1 MELHSRI
8 GKLTLQQRLIA
19 IIFLVSA
26 IASTLGFLA
35 TAVRDFR
42 DTRHALADNAR
53 VIARTVATY
62 SIPDLV
68 FEDRVA
74 ARETMDALTGMDMV
88 QQAFIMDAQG
98 RLFVSL
104 HPGAPQ
110 TLPDEAAAVA
120 EFRDELLHIVEPIRH
135 DGRYV
140 GSLHLQMSTAA
151 LHAEVLRRLLTLSL
165 LLGLVLIISFTLSVW
180 LQGIVSDPILRLAD
194 TARRISENADFSER
208 VTPPS
213 SDEIGALYSAFNVM
227 LDRVQEHDQ
236 ARAAAFEDLA
246 ATHDAMRES
255 ERDLGAIIEILPLVV
270 FAKDVRELRYVRFNR
285 AAEAL
290 LGISREQV
298 IGKTDHDIFSPE
310 QADAYVARDRE
321 TLASGELLD
330 IPEETI
336 ETPSGRRRLHT
347 RKVVVR
353 AIDGAPRYLLGIS
366 EDISERK
373 AAEAA
378 RERTARQLQQAQ
390 KMEAMGQLTGGI
402 AHDFNN
408 ILASMLGYTG
418 MALKLLAAGKIDQ
431 LAEHLDQVSR
441 SGKRGQDLVKTMLS
455 YARGG
460 SNTAGSLT
468 LEPHVRDVM
477 QMLAAAIPAGIALS
491 TRIEE
496 SLPAVRGN
504 AVHMQQVL
512 SNMVINARDALHGR
526 GRIDV
531 SVQLTQ
537 QAHRLCNTCHEVFS
551 GSFVELAVHDNGPG
565 IRHGDL
571 DRLFTPFFTTKDFGE
586 GTGLGLAVVHG
597 LMHEHGGHVGV
608 ESAPGRGSVFRT
620 WWRVSD
626 VGARV
631 AEANPAREHGGAVGP
646 RGHGQ
651 HIIVVDDEP
660 SLAKLMA
667 DLLDAHG
674 YQVDAFNDPLLARD
688 FIVSVDCGVDLLITD
703 QNMPKLSG
711 LELAQSLRQIRP
723 DLPTLVLSG
732 HSEILS
738 SANYRDLGI
747 GAYLDKPFDLTT
759 LVRAV
764 ADILRSRGR

>member
-1 MELHSRI
+1 MQPNSRI
-8 GKLTLQQRLIA
+8 GKLTLRQRLIA

-26 IASTLGFLA
+26 IASTFGFVT
-35 TAVRDFR
+35 TAVRDLR
-42 DTRHALADNAR
+42 DTRHALADKAR
-53 VIARTVATY
+53 VIARTVARY

-68 FEDRVA
+68 FEDPVA
-74 ARETMDALTGMDMV
+74 ARETIAVLAGMDMV
-88 QQAFIMDAQG
+88 QQAFIVDARG

-104 HPGAPQ
+104 HPGAPE
-110 TLPDEAAAVA
+110 TLPGEAVA
-120 EFRDELLHIVEPIRH
+120 VEEFRDELLHIVEPIRH
-135 DGRYV
+135 EGRYI
-140 GSLHLQMSTAA
+140 GALHLQMSTAA

-165 LLGLVLIISFTLSVW
+165 LLGLVLMVSFALSVW
-180 LQGIVSDPILRLAD
+180 LQGIVSEPILRLAD
-194 TARRISENADFSER
+194 TARRISGEADFSER

-213 SDEIGALYSAFNVM
+213 ADEIGTLYSAFNVM
-227 LDRVQEHDQ
+227 LDRVQEHDR

-270 FAKDVRELRYVRFNR
+270 FAKDVKELRYVRFNR

-310 QADAYVARDRE
+310 QADSYVARDRE
-321 TLASGELLD
+321 TLVSGELLD

-336 ETPSGRRRLHT
+336 DTSSGRRLLHT
-347 RKVVVR
+347 RRVVVH
-353 AIDGAPRYLLGIS
+353 AIDGTPRYLLGIS
-366 EDISERK
+366 EDNTERK

-390 KMEAMGQLTGGI
+390 KMEAIGQLTGGI

-408 ILASMLGYTG
+408 ILASMIGYTA
-418 MALKLLAAGKIDQ
+418 MALNLLAAGKTDQ
-431 LAEHLDQVSR
+431 LAEYLNQVAR

-460 SNTAGSLT
+460 GDGAGSLT
-468 LEPHVRDVM
+468 LAPHVQDVM

-504 AVHMQQVL
+504 PVHMQQVL
-512 SNMVINARDALHGR
+512 SNMVINARDALHGK

-531 SVQLTQ
+531 NVTLTRQ
-537 QAHRLCNTCHEVFS
+537 VHRLCNTCHEVFS
-551 GSFVELAVHDNGPG
+551 GAFVELAVHDNGPG
-565 IRHGDL
+565 ITHEDL
-571 DRLFTPFFTTKDFGE
+571 DRLFTPFFTTKEFGE

-608 ESAPGRGSVFRT
+608 ESAPGRGSVFRA
-620 WWRVSD
+620 WWCVSD
-626 VGARV
+626 VA
-631 AEANPAREHGGAVGP
+631 APASEASATMERESAPDAGGQ
-646 RGHGQ
+646 RQ
-651 HIIVVDDEP
+651 HIVVVDDEP
-660 SLAKLMA
+660 SLTRLMA
-667 DLLDAHG
+667 DLLDEQG
-674 YQVDAFNDPLLARD
+674 YRVHAFNDPLQARD
-688 FIVSVDCGVDLLITD
+688 FIESVDCRVELLITD

-711 LELAQSLRQIRP
+711 VELVQSLHQIRP
-723 DLPTLVLSG
+723 DLPAIVLSG
-732 HSEILS
+732 HSEIV
-738 SANYRDLGI
+738 SAENYQALGF
-747 GAYLDKPFDLTT
+747 GAYLDKPFDLMA
-759 LVRAV
+759 LVRTV
-764 ADILRSRGR
+764 TNILHSTGR

>member
-1 MELHSRI
+1 MELLSRI
-8 GKLTLQQRLIA
+8 GKLTLRQRLIA

-26 IASTLGFLA
+26 IASTLGFVT
-35 TAVRDFR
+35 TAVRDLR

-68 FEDRVA
+68 FDDRVA
-74 ARETMDALTGMDMV
+74 ARETMDVLTGMDMV
-88 QQAFIMDAQG
+88 QQAFIIDAQG

-110 TLPDEAAAVA
+110 TLPDEADAIA

-135 DGRYV
+135 EGRYM

-151 LHAEVLRRLLTLSL
+151 LHAEALRRLLTLSL
-165 LLGLVLIISFTLSVW
+165 LLGLVLIVSLTLSVW

-194 TARRISENADFSER
+194 TARRISEKADFSER

-213 SDEIGALYSAFNVM
+213 SDEIGTLYSAFNVM

-298 IGKTDHDIFSPE
+298 IGRTDHEIFSPE
-310 QADAYVARDRE
+310 QADSHVASDRE
-321 TLASGELLD
+321 TLVSGELLD

-336 ETPSGRRRLHT
+336 DTSSGRRLLHT

-390 KMEAMGQLTGGI
+390 KMEAIGQLTGGI

-418 MALKLLAAGKIDQ
+418 MALNLLAAGKTDQ
-431 LAEHLDQVSR
+431 LAEYLDQVSR

-460 SNTAGSLT
+460 ADGAGSLT

-477 QMLAAAIPAGIALS
+477 QMLAAAIPTGIALS

-512 SNMVINARDALHGR
+512 SNMVINARDALHGK

-537 QAHRLCNTCHEVFS
+537 QVHRLCNTCHEVFS
-551 GSFVELAVHDNGPG
+551 GSFVELAVHDTGPG
-565 IRHGDL
+565 ITHENL

-608 ESAPGRGSVFRT
+608 ESAPRRGSVFRA
-620 WWRVSD
+620 WWCVSD
-626 VGARV
+626 AGARV
-631 AEANPAREHGGAVGP
+631 AAATPAGEREGTVGP
-646 RGHGQ
+646 RGQGER
-651 HIIVVDDEP
+651 IIVVDDEP

-667 DLLDAHG
+667 DLLDEHG
-674 YQVDAFNDPLLARD
+674 YQVHAFNDPLLARD
-688 FIVSVDCGVDLLITD
+688 FILSVDCRVDLLITD

-711 LELAQSLRQIRP
+711 VELVQSLRQIQP

-732 HSEILS
+732 HSEIVS
-738 SANYRDLGI
+738 GENYRNLGI
-747 GAYLDKPFDLTT
+747 GAYLDKPFDLTA

-764 ADILRSRGR
+764 TDILRRRAR